1 MRILCLTLLCASATF
16 AGEKAKSYTYSQS
29 TGKLM
34 LGDKLIGKGYSG
46 APSGKNDPD
55 KEAVKNVGPIPR
67 GLYTIGKARKY
78 KSMNDC
84 MDLTPKGHKAHGRTE
99 FLIHGDSKAKPG
111 TASQGC
117 IILDAATRK
126 AIAESGVGLLEVV
139 R

>member
-1 MRILCLTLLCASATF
+1 M
-16 AGEKAKSYTYSQS
+16 
-29 TGKLM
+29 
-34 LGDKLIGKGYSG
+34 
-46 APSGKNDPD
+46 
-55 KEAVKNVGPIPR
+55 
-67 GLYTIGKARKY
+67 